1 MKQFVVIFNKPVVL
15 PGDNLEK
22 IRTYGILFQKS
33 EISTF
38 DLIEKYLRN
47 YIFPIAEVFK
57 DDAELIS
64 DWSYRKNGEVFYVN
78 GPTWNEYVKKAEK
91 KKIRF
96 EFFGDDILEIKEE
109 DYVDGYLFTNKDKW
123 NELKS
128 MEDIVWH

>member
-1 MKQFVVIFNKPVVL
+1 MEHFVAIFSKPIIL

-22 IRTYGILFQKS
+22 IRTYGILFQNS

-38 DLIEKYLRN
+38 DRIENYLRK

-57 DDAELIS
+57 DGAELIS
-64 DWSYRKNGEVFYVN
+64 DWGYKKNGEVFYVN
-78 GPTWNEYVKKAEK
+78 GPAWNEYIKKAEK

-96 EFFGDDILEIKEE
+96 EFFGDDIVKIKEE
-109 DYVDGYLFTNKDKW
+109 DYYDNYLLINKDTW

-128 MEDIVWH
+128 MDDIVWH

>member
-1 MKQFVVIFNKPVVL
+1 MKQFVVIFSKPVVL

-22 IRTYGILFQKS
+22 IKTYGILFQKS

-57 DDAELIS
+57 DEAELIS

-96 EFFGDDILEIKEE
+96 EFFGDDIVKIKEQ
-109 DYVDGYLFTNKDKW
+109 DYVDGYLFINKDTWK
-123 NELKS
+123 ELKS
-128 MEDIVWH
+128 MDDIVWH

>member
-1 MKQFVVIFNKPVVL
+1 MKQFVVIFSKPVVL

-57 DDAELIS
+57 DEAELIS

-109 DYVDGYLFTNKDKW
+109 DYVDGYLLINKDKW

>member
-1 MKQFVVIFNKPVVL
+1 MKQFVVIFNKPIVL

-22 IRTYGILFQKS
+22 IKTYGILFQKS

-109 DYVDGYLFTNKDKW
+109 DYVDGYLLINKDTWK
-123 NELKS
+123 ELKS
-128 MEDIVWH
+128 MDDIVWH

>member
-1 MKQFVVIFNKPVVL
+1 MKQFVVIFSKPVVL

-22 IRTYGILFQKS
+22 VRTYGILFQKS

-57 DDAELIS
+57 DEAELIS
-64 DWSYRKNGEVFYVN
+64 DWSYKKNGEVFYVN
-78 GPTWNEYVKKAEK
+78 GPTWDEYVKKAEK

-96 EFFGDDILEIKEE
+96 EFFGDDNLEIKEE
-109 DYVDGYLFTNKDKW
+109 DYVDGYLLINKDTWKQ
-123 NELKS
+123 LKS
-128 MEDIVWH
+128 KDDIVWH

>member
-1 MKQFVVIFNKPVVL
+1 MKLFVVIFNKPVVL

-22 IRTYGILFQKS
+22 IKTYGILFHNS

-38 DLIEKYLRN
+38 DRIEKYLRN

-57 DDAELIS
+57 DGAELIS
-64 DWSYRKNGEVFYVN
+64 DWGYKKNGEAFYVN
-78 GPTWNEYVKKAEK
+78 GPAWNEYIKKAEK

-96 EFFGDDILEIKEE
+96 EFFGDDIVKIKEE
-109 DYVDGYLFTNKDKW
+109 DYYDNYLLINKDTW

-128 MEDIVWH
+128 MDDIVWH

>member
-1 MKQFVVIFNKPVVL
+1 MKQFVVIFSKPVVL

-22 IRTYGILFQKS
+22 IKTYGILFNKS

-38 DLIEKYLRN
+38 DRIEKYLRN

-57 DDAELIS
+57 DEAELIS
-64 DWSYRKNGEVFYVN
+64 DWSYKKNGEVFYVN
-78 GPTWNEYVKKAEK
+78 GPTWDEYVKKAEK

-109 DYVDGYLFTNKDKW
+109 DYVDGYLLINKDKW

>member
-1 MKQFVVIFNKPVVL
+1 MKQFVVIFTKPVVL

-22 IRTYGILFQKS
+22 IKTYGILFNKS

-38 DLIEKYLRN
+38 DRIENYLRR

-64 DWSYRKNGEVFYVN
+64 DWSYKKNGEVFYVN
-78 GPTWNEYVKKAEK
+78 GPTWDEYVKKAEK

-96 EFFGDDILEIKEE
+96 EFFGDNILDIKEE
-109 DYVDGYLFTNKDKW
+109 DCVDGYLLINKDTW
-123 NELKS
+123 NQMKS
-128 MEDIVWH
+128 MDDIVWH

>member
-1 MKQFVVIFNKPVVL
+1 MKQFVVIFSKPVVL

-22 IRTYGILFQKS
+22 IKTYGILFQKS

-64 DWSYRKNGEVFYVN
+64 DWSYKKNGEVFYVN

-109 DYVDGYLFTNKDKW
+109 DYVDGYLLINKDKW

-128 MEDIVWH
+128 MDDIVWH

>member
-1 MKQFVVIFNKPVVL
+1 MKQFVVIFSKPVVL

-22 IRTYGILFQKS
+22 IKTYGILFQKS

-57 DDAELIS
+57 DEAELIS
-64 DWSYRKNGEVFYVN
+64 DWSYRKNGEVFYVD

-109 DYVDGYLFTNKDKW
+109 DYVDGYLLINKDKW

>member
-1 MKQFVVIFNKPVVL
+1 MKQFVVIFSKPVVL

-22 IRTYGILFQKS
+22 IKTYGILFQKS

-57 DDAELIS
+57 DEAELIS

-78 GPTWNEYVKKAEK
+78 GPTWDEYVKKAEK

-109 DYVDGYLFTNKDKW
+109 DYVDGYFLINKDKW

-128 MEDIVWH
+128 MDDIVWH

>member
-22 IRTYGILFQKS
+22 IKTYGILFQKS

-57 DDAELIS
+57 DEAELIS

-78 GPTWNEYVKKAEK
+78 GPTWDEYVKKAEK

-96 EFFGDDILEIKEE
+96 ELFGDDIVKIKEE
-109 DYVDGYLFTNKDKW
+109 DYVDGYLLINKDKW

-128 MEDIVWH
+128 MDDIVWH

>member
-57 DDAELIS
+57 DEAELIS

-109 DYVDGYLFTNKDKW
+109 DYVDGYLLINKDKW

>member
-1 MKQFVVIFNKPVVL
+1 MKQFVVIFSKPVVL

-22 IRTYGILFQKS
+22 IKTYGILFQKS

-57 DDAELIS
+57 DEAELIS

-109 DYVDGYLFTNKDKW
+109 DFVDGYLFINKDTWK
-123 NELKS
+123 ELKS
-128 MEDIVWH
+128 MDDNVWH

>member
-1 MKQFVVIFNKPVVL
+1 MKKFVVIFSKPVVL

-22 IRTYGILFQKS
+22 IKTYGILFQKS

-109 DYVDGYLFTNKDKW
+109 DYYDNYLLINKDTW

-128 MEDIVWH
+128 MDDIVWH

>member
-1 MKQFVVIFNKPVVL
+1 MKQFVVIFSKPVVL

-22 IRTYGILFQKS
+22 IKTYGILFQKS

-57 DDAELIS
+57 DEAELIS
-64 DWSYRKNGEVFYVN
+64 EKKKKKNGEVFYVN

-109 DYVDGYLFTNKDKW
+109 DYVDGYLLINKDKW

>member
-1 MKQFVVIFNKPVVL
+1 MKQFVVIFSKPVVL

-22 IRTYGILFQKS
+22 VRTYGILFQNS

-38 DLIEKYLRN
+38 DRIEKYLRN

-57 DDAELIS
+57 DEAELIS
-64 DWSYRKNGEVFYVN
+64 DWSYMKNGEVFYVN
-78 GPTWNEYVKKAEK
+78 GPTWDEYVKKAEK

-96 EFFGDDILEIKEE
+96 EFFGDDILEIKKE
-109 DYVDGYLFTNKDKW
+109 DYVDGYLLINKDKW

-128 MEDIVWH
+128 MDDIVWH

>member
-1 MKQFVVIFNKPVVL
+1 MKQFVVIFSKPVVL

-22 IRTYGILFQKS
+22 IKTYGILFNKS

-57 DDAELIS
+57 DEAELIS

-96 EFFGDDILEIKEE
+96 EFFGDDIVKIKEQ
-109 DYVDGYLFTNKDKW
+109 DYVDGYLFINKDKW
-123 NELKS
+123 KELKS
-128 MEDIVWH
+128 MDDIVWH

>member
-1 MKQFVVIFNKPVVL
+1 MKQFVVIFSKPVVL

-22 IRTYGILFQKS
+22 IKTYGILFQKS

-57 DDAELIS
+57 DEAELIS

-109 DYVDGYLFTNKDKW
+109 DYVDGYLLINKDTWKQ
-123 NELKS
+123 LKS
-128 MEDIVWH
+128 MDDIVWH

>member
-1 MKQFVVIFNKPVVL
+1 MKQFVVIFSKPVVL

-22 IRTYGILFQKS
+22 VRTYGILFQKS

-64 DWSYRKNGEVFYVN
+64 DWSYKKNGEVFYVN

-109 DYVDGYLFTNKDKW
+109 DYVDGYLLINKDTWKQ
-123 NELKS
+123 LKS
-128 MEDIVWH
+128 MDDIVWH

>member
-1 MKQFVVIFNKPVVL
+1 MKQFVVIFSKPVVL

-22 IRTYGILFQKS
+22 IKTYGILFQKS

-57 DDAELIS
+57 DEAELIS

-109 DYVDGYLFTNKDKW
+109 DYVDGYLFINKDTWK
-123 NELKS
+123 ELKS
-128 MEDIVWH
+128 MDDNVWH

>member
-22 IRTYGILFQKS
+22 IKTYGILFQKS

-57 DDAELIS
+57 DEAELIS

-96 EFFGDDILEIKEE
+96 EFFGDDIVKIKEE
-109 DYVDGYLFTNKDKW
+109 DYADGYLLINKDTWKQ
-123 NELKS
+123 LKS
-128 MEDIVWH
+128 MDDIVWH

>member
-1 MKQFVVIFNKPVVL
+1 MKQFVVIFNKPIVL

-22 IRTYGILFQKS
+22 IKTYGILFQKS

-57 DDAELIS
+57 DEAELIS
-64 DWSYRKNGEVFYVN
+64 DWSYKKNGEVFYVN
-78 GPTWNEYVKKAEK
+78 GPTWGEYVKKAEK

-109 DYVDGYLFTNKDKW
+109 DYVDGYLLINKDTWKQ
-123 NELKS
+123 LKS
-128 MEDIVWH
+128 MDDIVWH

>member
-22 IRTYGILFQKS
+22 IKTYGILFQKS

-109 DYVDGYLFTNKDKW
+109 DYVDGYLLINKDKW

>member
-1 MKQFVVIFNKPVVL
+1 MKQFVVIFSKPVVL

-22 IRTYGILFQKS
+22 IKTYGILFNKS

-57 DDAELIS
+57 DEAELIS

-96 EFFGDDILEIKEE
+96 EFFGDDIVKIKEQ
-109 DYVDGYLFTNKDKW
+109 DYVDGYLFINKDTWK
-123 NELKS
+123 ELKS
-128 MEDIVWH
+128 MDDIVWH